1 MFNRL
6 RRRVIVLV
14 MTIAGIILTGL
25 FGALCVTNYIQ
36 ITQAGYNSLERLVR
50 SDRPGEL
57 LDGEVTERPKDDRIV
72 MQSGMLKIT
81 AWYDA
86 DGLLKIEKDN
96 VFLFNISEEELYKI
110 TNTALQSGK
119 TKGFIKGYDLRYYK
133 ATNPDGKIT
142 VAYAKAGYER
152 EYMLKLIL
160 ISVLAVVS
168 GIVVV
173 FLISLPVSKAFVAP
187 TEKAWEQQQRFIADV
202 SHELKTPL
210 TVILAN
216 TDILLNH
223 KDKDGSNSVQW
234 LNSTQEEATQMKH
247 LLDEMLYLAKS
258 DARLLQTERTEF
270 DLSDVVVETALPFD
284 SVAYENGV
292 EIETDVESEV
302 IISASETDV
311 RRLLTILIDNAV
323 KYSYKNTKI
332 NITVKKIKNKAVVTV
347 RNFGQIIKGEEIPF
361 IFDRF
366 YRGDKSRSK
375 AVYGF
380 GLGLPIAKE
389 IVDSHGGEIRCESA
403 EADGTTFTVIL
414 PAKE

>member
-72 MQSGMLKIT
+72 TQSGMLKIT

-258 DARLLQTERTEF
+258 DARLLQTERTAF

-292 EIETDVESEV
+292 EIETDAESEV

-403 EADGTTFTVIL
+403 ETDGTTFTVIL
-414 PAKE
+414 PVKE